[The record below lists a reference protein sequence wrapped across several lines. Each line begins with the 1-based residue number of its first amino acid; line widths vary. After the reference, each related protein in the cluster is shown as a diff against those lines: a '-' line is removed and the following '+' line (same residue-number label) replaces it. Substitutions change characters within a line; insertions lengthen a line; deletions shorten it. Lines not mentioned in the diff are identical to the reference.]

1 VCIVSVVSSLYIETT
16 FRQIFAIKRTEY
28 MCQQVWLSSVLPQLK
43 AVDWQIGKNKDES
56 GAYLTLLCVLRRV
69 PTLT

>member
-1 VCIVSVVSSLYIETT
+1 
-16 FRQIFAIKRTEY
+16 